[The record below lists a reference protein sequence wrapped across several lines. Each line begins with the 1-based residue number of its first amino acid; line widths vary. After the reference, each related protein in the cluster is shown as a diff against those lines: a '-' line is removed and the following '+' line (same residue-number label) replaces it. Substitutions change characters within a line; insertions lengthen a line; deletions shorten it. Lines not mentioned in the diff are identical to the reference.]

1 MLKTRIFLVLASAAL
16 IWLIFL
22 LPKVVVDNDQELS
35 EGQSPKPG
43 STSSSSADVH
53 EVPENVASAIRN
65 LRVEYRGGSS
75 NEKNAIFADSLASLY
90 QSVGKFDSAGWYA
103 EEASKFY
110 NTAESWIKA
119 GDQYYQAY
127 TLALDQNKQTEFAKK
142 AQGFYQKVL
151 ESNPANLEVK
161 TKMAMTFIT
170 TSTPMQGI
178 KMLMEVLKEDPQ
190 NESALFNLGMLSIQ
204 SGQNDKAVERL
215 DTLVKINP
223 NHTQAQLLLGI
234 AWMNLGDELKARVQF
249 EKVKQ
254 MDKDPAVQATV
265 DSYLKDLK

>member
-1 MLKTRIFLVLASAAL
+1 MLKTRILLIVASAAV

-22 LPKVVVDNDQELS
+22 LPKVVVDNDKDLA
-35 EGQSPKPG
+35 EGQSSPPG
-43 STSSSSADVH
+43 SSSAPNVH
-53 EVPENVASAIRN
+53 DVPETVALAIRN
-65 LRVEYRGGSS
+65 LRVEYREGSS

-90 QSVGKFDSAGWYA
+90 QSVGKFDSAGWFS
-103 EEASKFY
+103 EEASKFF

-127 TLALDQNKQTEFAKK
+127 TLALDQNKQTQFAKK
-142 AQGFYQKVL
+142 AQEFYQKVL
-151 ESNPANLEVK
+151 DSSPDNLEVK
-161 TKMAMTFIT
+161 TKMAMTYIS
-170 TSTPMQGI
+170 TSNPMQGI
-178 KMLMEVLKEDPQ
+178 KMLMEVLKVDPQ

-223 NHTQAQLLLGI
+223 GHTQAQLLLGI
-234 AWMNLGDELKARVQF
+234 AWMNLGDELRARAQF

>member
-1 MLKTRIFLVLASAAL
+1 MLKTRILLIVASAGL
-16 IWLIFL
+16 IWLVFL
-22 LPKVVVDNDQELS
+22 LPKVVVDNDNNIA
-35 EGQSPKPG
+35 EGQSTASGAAP
-43 STSSSSADVH
+43 AANVH

-65 LRVEYRGGSS
+65 LRVEHRTGSS
-75 NEKNAIFADSLASLY
+75 NEKNAIFADSLSNLY
-90 QSVGKFDSAGWYA
+90 QSVGQFDSAGWYA
-103 EEASKFY
+103 EEASKLF

-127 TLALDQNKQTEFAKK
+127 TLALDQNKQVQLAKK
-142 AQGFYQKVL
+142 AQELYQKVL
-151 ESNPANLEVK
+151 DSNPDNLEVK
-161 TKMAMTFIT
+161 TKMAMTYI
-170 TSTPMQGI
+170 SSSPMQGI
-178 KMLMEVLKEDPQ
+178 KMLMEVLKVDPQ

-215 DTLVKINP
+215 ENLVKINP

-234 AWMNLGDELKARVQF
+234 AWMNLGDNAKARAQF

-254 MDKDPAVQATV
+254 MDKDPAVRATV